1 MWSVGKVLKM
11 PSGCTIIRKV
21 TSRNLILV
29 LVFPVCGEIYIGST
43 ELKLHLYTHSGVKPF
58 PCKICNNEFR
68 TPNNLRTHE
77 ASRMIERKFSY
88 NLCDKTFK
96 QKQTLKKHEILYLEF
111 FKPYNCG
118 TCGMFLEKR
127 ES

>member
-29 LVFPVCGEIYIGST
+29 LVFPACGEICIGST
-43 ELKLHLYTHSGVKPF
+43 ELKLHLYTHSGVKP
-58 PCKICNNEFR
+58 P
-68 TPNNLRTHE
+68 P
-77 ASRMIERKFSY
+77 
-88 NLCDKTFK
+88 DKTFK
-96 QKQTLKKHEILYLEF
+96 QKPTLKKHEILYLEF
-111 FKPYNCG
+111 FKPYNYG